1 MVLAFHPPPLVLYFV
16 NNICMQRPLLS
27 CQCRVCKKA
36 DFFLSRT
43 VWTLHNSSSVTS
55 LLQARQLENLQ
66 HTCVADNAG
75 RFCRTKN
82 EAHIFSLPG
91 VPSSLWMAVQV
102 SLHDCS
108 CNRFKSQWP
117 CDCLNNPTS
126 WQGHNRS
133 SHKGG
138 FWQDYPRP
146 FSTAVKPSNWE
157 TIGLHWVLEHFHHY
171 LLRAGNPPASCYTFK
186 WLFSPFVM
194 PRKEFLVGSSLCPWS
209 WSGVAQVPFSFLP
222 LRRSLY
228 EYKSFKK
235 LAPQPCLQFQAVI
248 TR

>member
-1 MVLAFHPPPLVLYFV
+1 MALAFHPPPLVLYFV

-43 VWTLHNSSSVTS
+43 VWTLHNSSSVPS
-55 LLQARQLENLQ
+55 LLQARQLENPQ

-82 EAHIFSLPG
+82 EAHIFSSPG

-126 WQGHNRS
+126 WQGHNHS

-146 FSTAVKPSNWE
+146 FSSSEALKLRN
-157 TIGLHWVLEHFHHY
+157 HWVTLGIGAFSSLSIEGRQPSSILLHF
-171 LLRAGNPPASCYTFK
+171 RMT
-186 WLFSPFVM
+186 FSPFCDAQKRVFG
-194 PRKEFLVGSSLCPWS
+194 RLISVSLKLE
-209 WSGVAQVPFSFLP
+209 WSGTGAILLSPS
-222 LRRSLY
+222 
-228 EYKSFKK
+228 EKK
-235 LAPQPCLQFQAVI
+235 FIWV
-248 TR
+248 